1 MHARRAA
8 GPNSNSSRRPGSPF
22 TQVPGWT
29 RSAVPRDLIV
39 TRRRNQTVYGNVI
52 FALTPE
58 IETSFEYRWLTTT
71 PRGAA
76 ERSNNHFDW
85 VFAYKF

>member
-1 MHARRAA
+1 MDEIRGAA
-8 GPNSNSSRRPGSPF
+8 LP
-22 TQVPGWT
+22 
-29 RSAVPRDLIV
+29 IV
-39 TRRRNQTVYGNVI
+39 ARRRNQTVYGNVI